1 MVDVF
6 VSYSREDHDRVT
18 PIVAAMGERGW
29 QVWWDERL
37 KPGPRFDE
45 EIEKALDAAKVVVV
59 MWSKASVVS
68 DWVKTEA
75 SAALERDVLLPA
87 TLEEVRLPLAF
98 RRQQCIDLAPWQDCG
113 DVAPLENLL
122 DSIEDRLG
130 IEDDDFVGRAD
141 ELANLHGAIDRA
153 IQGSGQLCLIS
164 GEPGIGKTRLLQQLE
179 ASLEPQQASLYWA
192 FTYEDAGLPPYF
204 AWTSVLRECL
214 TDLHGEVADE
224 LLTSWGGQLGRLL
237 PELGSPGPASGAGKE
252 LAEASDQA
260 RMQLFVAVSQCLFAA
275 ARQKPLV
282 LFFDNAHLLDRASLK
297 LLEFFAQQIQT
308 RSIAIVLTY
317 RDTDVDRKHPLFY
330 SLANLSQQ
338 PRVVRVSLGGLRAL
352 EVALLCS
359 RAEGGDV
366 DPGVAAQIQERA
378 EGNPL
383 FVTELL
389 RMPSQDFALQGRI
402 PDRIREVIAERLHRL
417 PDEIDEVLGVAA
429 VVGRNFTAHQ
439 IVPLLKMQKVEPVL
453 DLLDLAS
460 RTGFVESTHRSAN
473 RYRFRHELI
482 RQCLYDEHGSA
493 RRVALHRDLAR
504 QLEASTKEL
513 SDERVALLAHHLYE
527 AGVGGDLEQATHYCL
542 LAGQRALRTFAFA
555 EAGAQFGRAL
565 ELMDLDDKTDGARRA
580 EVLLEHGKA
589 EWAAGNLKL
598 ARRSL
603 LSASIMAARSQNPTL
618 LALSI
623 IQFNDFCGNSGKS
636 HRVCLPLHKLALQ
649 NIGDDQ
655 PALRA
660 RLLASYALLLVFE
673 ARVDEA
679 EQIAE
684 QCLAAVQLLDEYEAR
699 LDVLKNVGL
708 VFEYYQPKRALELC
722 KERYAL
728 ACDRGDTLDRLDGL
742 FGVLWMAAWRGELP
756 LILSLIGEFRR
767 LAVEVSHF
775 HYLYLHQGT
784 KTALALLEG
793 RWTDAVASARE
804 QYLLGNE
811 SGARGVDGTYAY
823 QMFTVHWM
831 RGKLD
836 VVAPMLHGMSGSDDR
851 TWQPGYALICAELDM
866 REDARDAFEKV
877 AHNHFAKLPKY
888 SDRSLSLAFLAETCV
903 YLRDRERAAVLAEL
917 LRPFADQNIGF
928 VHSVMIGSG
937 ARYLAKLELLL
948 GNRERALDLFKS
960 AIEMN
965 AAMNAEPVLTWT
977 QFEYAQALVTAK
989 RVDNERVLEL
999 LDAAAD
1005 AAERLD
1011 MASLSAR
1018 IEGVREPLREGA
1030 ERLSNREVEVLQ
1042 LVAEGASNREIADR
1056 LFVSTTTV
1064 ATHMRNI
1071 MRKTEAANRVE
1082 AVATARRT
1090 GWLSARN

>member
-6 VSYSREDHDRVT
+6 VSYSREDHNRVT

-37 KPGPRFDE
+37 TPGPRFDE

-59 MWSKASVVS
+59 IWSKASVAS

-75 SAALERDVLLPA
+75 SAALEREVLLPA

-113 DVAPLENLL
+113 DAAPLEKLL

-141 ELANLHGAIDRA
+141 ELARLHGAIDRVT
-153 IQGSGQLCLIS
+153 QGSGQLCMVS
-164 GEPGIGKTRLLQQLE
+164 GEPGIGKTRLLQKLE
-179 ASLEPQQASLYWA
+179 ASLEPERASLYWA

-204 AWTSVLRECL
+204 AWTNVLRECL

-224 LLTSWGGQLGRLL
+224 LLARWGEQLGRLL
-237 PELGSPGPASGAGKE
+237 PELGSPGRSSGAGKE

-275 ARQKPLV
+275 ALQKPLV
-282 LFFDNAHLLDRASLK
+282 LFFDNAHLLDGASLK
-297 LLEFFAQQIQT
+297 LLEFFVQQIQA
-308 RSIAIVLTY
+308 RPIGIVLTY

-338 PRVVRVSLGGLRAL
+338 PRVVRVSLGGLRAP

-359 RAEGGDV
+359 RAEGGDL

-402 PDRIREVIAERLHRL
+402 PDRIREVIAERLRRL
-417 PDEIDEVLGVAA
+417 PDEVDEVLGVAA

-439 IVPLLKMQKVEPVL
+439 LAPLLKMQKVEPVL

-504 QLEASTKEL
+504 QLEASSKEL
-513 SDERVALLAHHLYE
+513 SDERVAVLAHHLYE
-527 AGVGGDLEQATHYCL
+527 AGVGGNLEQATKYCL

-565 ELMDLDDKTDGARRA
+565 ELMDLDDKTDSERRA
-580 EVLLEHGKA
+580 EVLLEQGKA
-589 EWAAGNLKL
+589 EWAAGNLKS

-603 LSASIMAARSQNPTL
+603 LSASIMAARTQSPTL
-618 LALSI
+618 LSLTI
-623 IQFNDFCGNSGKS
+623 IHFAEFCCNAGKS
-636 HRVCLPLHKLALQ
+636 HRVCLPLHELALEKVC
-649 NIGDDQ
+649 DDQ

-660 RLLASYALLLVFE
+660 RLLASYAVLLL
-673 ARVDEA
+673 ADSRTDEA

-684 QCLAAVQLLDEYEAR
+684 ECLTAARKLDDYEAR
-699 LDVLKNVGL
+699 SEVLRNVGW
-708 VFEYYQPKRALELC
+708 VFDRYQPQRALDLF

-728 ACDRGDTLDRLDGL
+728 SCARGDALDRLDSV
-742 FGVLWMAAWRGELP
+742 FGVLWIAAWLGDLP
-756 LILSLIGEFRR
+756 LILSLTAEFGR
-767 LAVEVSHF
+767 LAEEVSHF
-775 HYLYLHQGT
+775 HYLYIHQGT
-784 KTALALLEG
+784 QTALALLEG
-793 RWTDAVASARE
+793 RWADATASARK

-823 QMFTVHWM
+823 QMFTIHWM
-831 RGKLD
+831 RGKLGM
-836 VVAPMLHGMSGSDDR
+836 VAPLLRGMSGSDDR

-866 REDARDAFEKV
+866 REDAHDAFEKV
-877 AHNHFAKLPKY
+877 AHNHFANLPKF
-888 SDRSLSLAFLAETCV
+888 SDRSLSLAYLAEVCV
-903 YLRDRERAAVLAEL
+903 YLRDRERAGMLAEL

-928 VHSVMIGSG
+928 VHSIMIGSG

-965 AAMNAEPVLTWT
+965 AAMNAEPVLAWA
-977 QFEYAQALVTAK
+977 QFEYAQALLTAK
-989 RVDNERVLEL
+989 RVDNDSVLEL
-999 LDAAAD
+999 LDAAATT
-1005 AAERLD
+1005 AKRLD
-1011 MASLSAR
+1011 MTSLATR
-1018 IEGVREPLREGA
+1018 IEGVLEPLREGA

-1056 LFVSTTTV
+1056 LFLSTTTV

-1090 GWLSARN
+1090 GWLSALN